1 MAELVPMAEPVLALG
16 PVLAS
21 VAELALVPMAG
32 AMLGPVLVP
41 MVGPI
46 AELALV
52 LHG

>member
-1 MAELVPMAEPVLALG
+1 MAELVPMAE